1 MVFSSAVF
9 LFAFL
14 PVLFALYCIVLGTK
28 AKNIILILFSLIFY
42 CFGNIAHLP
51 LLLGSILVNWAAGR
65 ILGALHPKEK
75 KKARKLT
82 VTIAVALNIAVLA
95 VFKYADFFVENVNGL
110 FGAGWTLPGI
120 ALPLGISFFTFTGM
134 SYVIEVYRKP
144 ANMAKSLLKVML
156 YISLF
161 PNILSGPI
169 LSYKVAAP
177 QIDARTCTV
186 EKTAQGLRRFILGMA
201 KKVLVADI
209 VGGVVDA
216 IYASSA
222 VDARLAWIGVIGYAI
237 QIYFDFSGY
246 SDMALGLAKVFGFDF
261 PENFNQ
267 PYTALGIT
275 DFWKRWHISL
285 TTWFRNYLYMP
296 MVMSKPLQKLY
307 KKWSAKYG
315 RMKANKLSI
324 LIPTTVVW
332 LLTGLWHGAAW
343 TYVLWG
349 VWHGLFA
356 LLEGVGVIRLDGL
369 KKSFGGRVVVRVY
382 TILVI
387 LLGTV
392 LFRSG
397 SMAQVGQMLA
407 AMFTGWS
414 FLPECTLLLQQQMS
428 GLAVFCFLVG
438 IGGSFAV
445 VPWLRE
451 HTGKWGEPVSY
462 VVSVV
467 LLVLCV
473 MSMAGS
479 GFQPFI
485 YLQF

>member
-9 LFAFL
+9 LFLFL
-14 PVLFALYCIVLGTK
+14 PVLFAVYHIVPGIRG
-28 AKNIILILFSLIFY
+28 KNIILVLFSLVFY
-42 CFGNIAHLP
+42 CFGNLAHLP
-51 LLLGSILVNWAAGR
+51 LLLASVLVNWGAGR
-65 ILGALHPKEK
+65 VLGALDGKTRK
-75 KKARKLT
+75 KTRRL
-82 VTIAVALNIAVLA
+82 VVSLAVALNIAVLA
-95 VFKYADFFVENVNGL
+95 VFKYADFFVENANAVLGT
-110 FGAGWTLPGI
+110 GWTLPGI

-134 SYVIEVYRKP
+134 SYVIEVFRKP
-144 ANMAKSLLKVML
+144 ANMSRGLLKVML

-177 QIDARTCTV
+177 QLEERTCTV
-186 EKTAQGLRRFILGMA
+186 EKTARGLRRFILGMA

-216 IYASSA
+216 IYAGGV
-222 VDARLAWIGVIGYAI
+222 VDARLAWLGVIGYAI

-246 SDMALGLAKVFGFDF
+246 SDMALGLAGVFGFEF

-296 MVMSKPLQKLY
+296 MVMSRPLQRLY
-307 KKWSAKYG
+307 KRWAAKYG
-315 RMKANKLSI
+315 RPRANRLSI
-324 LIPTTVVW
+324 LIPTAVVW

-349 VWHGLFA
+349 LWHGLFA
-356 LLEGVGVIRLDGL
+356 LLEGVGILRLEGL
-369 KKSFGGRVVVRVY
+369 KKSLPGRVVVRIY
-382 TILVI
+382 TMFVI

-397 SMAQVGQMLA
+397 SMAQVGQMLG
-407 AMFTGWS
+407 AMFAGWR
-414 FLPECTLLLQQQMS
+414 FLPEATLLLQREMT
-428 GLAVFCFLVG
+428 GLAVFCFGVG
-438 IGGSFAV
+438 IVGSLGV
-445 VPWLRE
+445 VPWLRK
-451 HTGKWGEPVSY
+451 HTGRWGEPLSY
-462 VVSVV
+462 VVSGA
-467 LLVLCV
+467 LLVLCI

>member
-1 MVFSSAVF
+1 MVFSSAIF

-14 PVLFALYCIVLGTK
+14 PVLFGVYHIVPGIR
-28 AKNIILILFSLIFY
+28 AKNVVLVLFSLIFY
-42 CFGNIAHLP
+42 SFGKISYLP
-51 LLLGSILVNWAAGR
+51 LLLVSVLLNWGAGCL
-65 ILGALHPKEK
+65 LGGLTEK
-75 KKARKLT
+75 KTRKLV
-82 VTIAVALNIAVLA
+82 VTLAVVVNIGLLA
-95 VFKYADFFVENVNGL
+95 VFKYLDFFLGNLNALLGVDIP
-110 FGAGWTLPGI
+110 LPGI
-120 ALPLGISFFTFTGM
+120 ALPLGISFFTFTGL

-144 ANMAKSLLKVML
+144 VNGTKNLLDVML
-156 YISLF
+156 YICLF
-161 PNILSGPI
+161 PNLLSGPI
-169 LSYKVAAP
+169 LSWKTTAP
-177 QIDARTCTV
+177 QLRERTCTL
-186 EKTAQGLRRFILGMA
+186 EKTAQGLRRFMLGMA

-209 VGGVVDA
+209 VGAAVDTVYGGA
-216 IYASSA
+216 V
-222 VDARLAWIGVIGYAI
+222 VDARLAWLGAIGYAI

-246 SDMALGLAKVFGFDF
+246 TDMALGIAGMFGFSF

-267 PYTALGIT
+267 PYTAISLT

-307 KKWSAKYG
+307 KKWAARYG
-315 RMKANKLSI
+315 RPKANKLSI

-343 TYVLWG
+343 NYVLWG
-349 VWHGLFA
+349 LWHGLFC
-356 LLEGVGVIRLDGL
+356 LLEAVGVIRTGKLE
-369 KKSFGGRVVVRVY
+369 KSRGGRALLHVY

-397 SMAQVGQMLA
+397 SMAQAGQMLG
-407 AMFTGWS
+407 AMFTGWR
-414 FLPECTLLLQQQMS
+414 FTPEATLVLQQLGT
-428 GLAVFCFLVG
+428 GLNIFVFLVG
-438 IGGSFAV
+438 LIGSLAV
-445 VPWLRE
+445 VPWLKK
-451 HTGKWGEPVSY
+451 HTGTWGEPVSY
-462 VVSVV
+462 VVSLA

-473 MSMAGS
+473 LSMAGS